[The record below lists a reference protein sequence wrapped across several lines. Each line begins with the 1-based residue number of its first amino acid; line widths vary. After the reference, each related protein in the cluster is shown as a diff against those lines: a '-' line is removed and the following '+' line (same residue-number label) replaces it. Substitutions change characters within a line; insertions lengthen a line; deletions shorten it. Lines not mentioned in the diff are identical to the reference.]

1 MSAYAEYHASA
12 HKLLSDNR
20 AVYIAMSELH
30 KNGKRPTYSEA
41 EQYALDQM
49 RDHPTNFAGSYGD
62 LAHGV

>member
-41 EQYALDQM
+41 EQYALSTKMEIDDAKN
-49 RDHPTNFAGSYGD
+49 RYRE
-62 LAHGV
+62 V